1 MGRGRGTWD
10 ARTGRRGDTGTWE
23 RGNSGRSGRKDVI
36 NKQRLNYALNLQ
48 FSVIKRKV
56 IKRDDG
62 EFAGSSPWAKTP
74 KIGFFVPIG
83 GTSAIMEFFNLHLS
97 KFKKIHDIKAESV
110 AILVK

>member
-1 MGRGRGTWD
+1 MFLILFK
-10 ARTGRRGDTGTWE
+10 
-23 RGNSGRSGRKDVI
+23 NI
-36 NKQRLNYALNLQ
+36 LCPQQ
-48 FSVIKRKV
+48 I
-56 IKRDDG
+56 
-62 EFAGSSPWAKTP
+62 SPWAKTP

>member
-1 MGRGRGTWD
+1 MWSTLKIS
-10 ARTGRRGDTGTWE
+10 
-23 RGNSGRSGRKDVI
+23 SGAQLGH
-36 NKQRLNYALNLQ
+36 N
-48 FSVIKRKV
+48 
-56 IKRDDG
+56 
-62 EFAGSSPWAKTP
+62 SPWAKTP